1 MRILVNR
8 KIKHLFL
15 FLLLILS
22 IFLTISVLLVF
33 LELENAALYAALSS
47 VTMALLIFLALY
59 WYFQDQS
66 KTINEAITQIREY
79 IAGNR
84 NARIECDE
92 EGDLYRL
99 FHEINSLAA
108 ILNAHAENEKR
119 AKTFIKDTI
128 SDISH
133 QLKTPLAAL
142 NIYNGLIQQEV
153 DSSPKLKEFTTLSEQ
168 A

>member
-22 IFLTISVLLVF
+22 IFLTISILLVF

-84 NARIECDE
+84 YARIECDE
-92 EGDLYRL
+92 
-99 FHEINSLAA
+99 
-108 ILNAHAENEKR
+108 
-119 AKTFIKDTI
+119 
-128 SDISH
+128 
-133 QLKTPLAAL
+133 
-142 NIYNGLIQQEV
+142 
-153 DSSPKLKEFTTLSEQ
+153 
-168 A
+168 